1 MTKPKLTDAVKPN
14 AAQTSEQL
22 PAQTSSAATVAASGD
37 PAAAQPAQGDKGGE
51 PSGEAEP
58 AATPA
63 ASQPAA
69 TESAAAA
76 TSDTR
81 ADSGSGRSE
90 IAPNLAAY
98 KAAFGDVQGCVY
110 FAEGISYTDA
120 CTKHISVLN
129 GQVADLTSKLEEATA
144 TNAKLAKSVLG
155 SDEPLKTGNESA
167 QQGNQFATK
176 TDAYASVISDKLDKL
191 KT

>member
-14 AAQTSEQL
+14 AAQTSDQL
-22 PAQTSSAATVAASGD
+22 PAQTTPAATVAASGD

-69 TESAAAA
+69 TPAAAAA

-81 ADSGSGRSE
+81 ADSAKPE
-90 IAPNLAAY
+90 LAAY

-110 FAEGISYTDA
+110 FAEGTSYVDA
-120 CTKHISVLN
+120 CTKHIAVLN

-167 QQGNQFATK
+167 KQGDQFATK